1 MTPFYNF
8 RFFLRQIVEFNKAD
22 IPLLDDPC
30 NKITVTRQYNNSF
43 VNKQNDQ
50 QTNKVSLLLLFGQ
63 KNHKAITVEKIFS
76 FSFAIKIIVISSI
89 NIL

>member
-8 RFFLRQIVEFNKAD
+8 GFSLRQIVKFNKAD
-22 IPLLDDPC
+22 IPLLDDPS

-50 QTNKVSLLLLFGQ
+50 QTNKVSLFIIISPPKKGKKSQSNNGQ
-63 KNHKAITVEKIFS
+63 KNI
-76 FSFAIKIIVISSI
+76 
-89 NIL
+89 

>member
-8 RFFLRQIVEFNKAD
+8 GFSLRQIVEFNKAD

-50 QTNKVSLLLLFGQ
+50 QTNKVSFFIIISPKRKKSQSNNGR
-63 KNHKAITVEKIFS
+63 KNI
-76 FSFAIKIIVISSI
+76 
-89 NIL
+89 